1 VLEVGPG
8 LGVLTEQLLK
18 SARRVVAVEIDP
30 QLADWLRTELASPKL
45 TVETADILRVDPASL
60 FEDPY
65 VVVANLPYH
74 ITSPA
79 LRRLLESGPPFA
91 ARLVVMVQREVADRI
106 TAPLGELSALAVTIQ
121 AQAQVR
127 LVRHVPAS
135 AFYPRPKV
143 DSAVLALQPHHA
155 AERPVTR
162 AAFRAFVDFVHAG
175 FKQPRKQIANSLSE
189 GLGVEKAQTL
199 ELLARAEIEPNRRAQ
214 TLSVAEWV
222 RLFNEAR

>member
-1 VLEVGPG
+1 
-8 LGVLTEQLLK
+8 LGVLTERLVK
-18 SARRVVAVEIDP
+18 AARRVVAVEIDP
-30 QLADWLRTELASPKL
+30 QLADWLRAELPAPNL
-45 TVETADILRVDPASL
+45 TVETADILGIDPARL
-60 FEDPY
+60 FEVPY

-79 LRRLLESGPPFA
+79 LRRLLESGPPFV
-91 ARLVVMVQREVADRI
+91 ARLVVMLQREVADRI
-106 TAPLGELSALAVTIQ
+106 SAGPGALSALAVSIQ

-155 AERPVTR
+155 AERPVSR
-162 AAFRAFVDFVHAG
+162 AALGDFVQFVQAG
-175 FKQPRKQIANSLSE
+175 FKQPRKQIANSLAE
-189 GLGVEKAQTL
+189 GLGLEKSRAL
-199 ELLARAEIEPNRRAQ
+199 ELLAHADIEPSRRPQ

-222 RLFNEAR
+222 RLFEAP